1 MNTDSDLG
9 RAQDPA
15 DDETIAKAEEAN
27 RLAAEHG
34 VADPGGVAGPADA
47 EGEPPTDRPTAPDA
61 DDTARGSEPADER
74 ADDVIEELG
83 PAE

>member
-1 MNTDSDLG
+1 MSDSELG

-15 DDETIAKAEEAN
+15 DEETIAKAEEAN

-34 VADPGGVAGPADA
+34 VADPGGLPGAVDA
-47 EGEPPTDRPTAPDA
+47 ESEPPQGRPTAADA
-61 DDTARGSEPADER
+61 GTEGGSASDDR